1 MSNHD
6 EPALSASMDQSL
18 SHHQLFLYGPEPQPS
33 AALSASMDR
42 NLSHQQLLASPS
54 LWFCQLLY
62 HIEENLTNSRSR
74 LLCQLSNNGFSL
86 LFSVCEHPQ
95 SITGTQRTAFLTPQ
109 TRAGTYGH
117 LQAASFLK
125 WISLENRGNNVVKK
139 APSAILRLL
148 PVKFILACSSLHPP
162 HSCHA
167 DNLFLTLSPSVKNSR
182 N

>member
-1 MSNHD
+1 MELKKKKEELFSWGSVSLLPESHDVSNHD
-6 EPALSASMDQSL
+6 EPALSASMDHSL

-74 LLCQLSNNGFSL
+74 LLCQLSNNGSSL

-95 SITGTQRTAFLTPQ
+95 SIIGTQRTAFLTPQ
-109 TRAGTYGH
+109 TRAGTYG
-117 LQAASFLK
+117 
-125 WISLENRGNNVVKK
+125 
-139 APSAILRLL
+139 L
-148 PVKFILACSSLHPP
+148 PVFSSGSLW
-162 HSCHA
+162 
-167 DNLFLTLSPSVKNSR
+167 KQR
-182 N
+182 